1 MSVSVT
7 RRAVRA
13 AAALGFVAALLVPLP
28 ASAGQAAPPKAAV
41 AFEFSDERIDTSSG
55 LAVLPAEP
63 DHVFTINDSGP
74 TRVFGVSADDGRSDA
89 TMRLRNAD
97 KVDWEAIAPGKGRT
111 LWIGDI
117 GDNDAQRDSVTVY
130 RFRLPDDLATGFYEA
145 DDSYELTYP
154 DGAHDAEALLVNPK
168 NSHTYIVTKDEKGGA
183 LYRADDLGE
192 GQNELRKLGA
202 MPPLITDGAF
212 RSDGEQFVL
221 RSYTTGYVYSTG
233 GKQLAKFELPKQKQG
248 EGIAYAPGGK
258 SLLLS
263 SEGAGSEVLRL
274 RLSDVMKSPSAT
286 ASPGSSATPS
296 SSELG
301 ASGEDSGGFVNG
313 LFIVGPF
320 AIALVAAAA
329 AFFIRRRTA
338 APVGAHGGGRR
349 DRRYDRDEPYPPP
362 AYGERYEPDGDDRG
376 WPGPP
381 QRGGGAPGGF
391 GPPGAQGGPPAG
403 PPHGR
408 RSAQPSRRAG
418 SRPARGRRRGSSGDD
433 GEPFWLRD

>member
-1 MSVSVT
+1 MSGPAV
-7 RRAVRA
+7 RRVARA

-28 ASAGQAAPPKAAV
+28 ASARQAAPPEADV

-89 TMRLRNAD
+89 TMRLNNAD
-97 KVDWEAIAPGKGRT
+97 KVDWEAIAPGKGRN
-111 LWIGDI
+111 LWVGDI
-117 GDNDAQRDSVTVY
+117 GDNDEQRDSVTVY
-130 RFRLPDDLATGFYEA
+130 RFRLPDDLSTGFYEA
-145 DDSYELTYP
+145 QDSYELTYP

-168 NSHTYIVTKDEKGGA
+168 NSNTYVVTKDEKGGA
-183 LYRADDLGE
+183 LYRADELGE

-233 GKQLAKFELPKQKQG
+233 GKQLAKFRLPEQKQG
-248 EGIAYAPGGK
+248 EGVAYTPNGK

-263 SEGAGSEVLRL
+263 SEGAGSAVLRL
-274 RLSDVMKSPSAT
+274 RLSDVMKNSSAT
-286 ASPGSSATPS
+286 ASPSRTPTPS
-296 SSELG
+296 GTELG
-301 ASGEDSGGFVNG
+301 ASGEDGGSLVNG
-313 LFIVGPF
+313 LFIAGPF
-320 AIALVAAAA
+320 AIALIAAAA
-329 AFFIRRRTA
+329 AFFLRRRSTA
-338 APVGAHGGGRR
+338 AAGAYGGGRR

-362 AYGERYEPDGDDRG
+362 AYGERNEPPGDAGR
-376 WPGPP
+376 PAPP
-381 QRGGGAPGGF
+381 RRGGGAPGGH
-391 GPPGAQGGPPAG
+391 GPPGVPQGPP
-403 PPHGR
+403 PGR
-408 RSAQPSRRAG
+408 RAAQPTRRAG
-418 SRPARGRRRGSSGDD
+418 SRPTRGRRRPSGDD